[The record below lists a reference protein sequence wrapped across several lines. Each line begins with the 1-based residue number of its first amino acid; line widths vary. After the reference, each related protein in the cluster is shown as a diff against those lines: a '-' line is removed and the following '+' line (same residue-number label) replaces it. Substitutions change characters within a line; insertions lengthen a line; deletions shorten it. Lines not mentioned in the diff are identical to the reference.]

1 MIFNL
6 ELKAKKIIKKVL
18 DAIRYMHSVGVCHR
32 DIKPD
37 NISVDKDGSSVK
49 IFDFNVSKKFAN
61 KEFKMLT

>member
-1 MIFNL
+1 
-6 ELKAKKIIKKVL
+6 
-18 DAIRYMHSVGVCHR
+18 MHAAGVCHR

-37 NISVDKDGSSVK
+37 NISIDKDDFTVK